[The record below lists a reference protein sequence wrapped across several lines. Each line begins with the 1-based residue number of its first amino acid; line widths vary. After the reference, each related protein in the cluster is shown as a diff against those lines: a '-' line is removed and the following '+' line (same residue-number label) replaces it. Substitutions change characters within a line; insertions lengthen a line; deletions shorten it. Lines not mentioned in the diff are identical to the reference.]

1 MPPTITIYRTIEEK
15 EQGQLY
21 VYYREEA
28 EGVTGPIVEHKHV
41 VLPTF
46 GDTPL
51 AKPDWTNEDERN
63 ALAAHLGIAAT
74 AIRTTVYVPPVAAE
88 VPA

>member
-1 MPPTITIYRTIEEK
+1 MPPTITIYRDLEEK

-28 EGVTGPIVEHKHV
+28 EGVSGPIVEHKHV

-51 AKPDWTNEDERN
+51 AKPDWTNEDERD
-63 ALAAHLGIAAT
+63 ALAAHLKVPVS
-74 AIRTTVYVPPVAAE
+74 AIRTMVYVPLGE
-88 VPA
+88 GTL